1 MDENQLKMN
10 DDKTEDI
17 IFVSNKMAKKI
28 QTQSIYINGTNIN
41 KREGIQYLGAWLD
54 EHLTLREHIKRK
66 CRMAMVN
73 LQYIC
78 LIRQYLTWDTTQTLV
93 LGIVMPHLDYL
104 NAIFSGLPDKDM
116 ANLQRIQNAGAKLV
130 LQKDKL
136 ASSTECLC
144 ALHWLPIR
152 ERIDYKILTLVFK
165 SPNNQAS
172 TYLQDLLCECPKKKR
187 SLQSDSIYRRLIV
200 PFTKCK
206 MLAACS
212 FSVRGPTLWN
222 QLPNN
227 FKISR
232 TLDEFKGHL
241 KTFLFK
247 HAFED

>member
-1 MDENQLKMN
+1 
-10 DDKTEDI
+10 
-17 IFVSNKMAKKI
+17 
-28 QTQSIYINGTNIN
+28 
-41 KREGIQYLGAWLD
+41 
-54 EHLTLREHIKRK
+54 
-66 CRMAMVN
+66 MVN
-73 LQYIC
+73 LRCIH
-78 LIRQYLTWDTTQTLV
+78 LIRQHLTQDTKQTLV
-93 LGIVMPHLDYL
+93 LGIVMSHLDYS

-136 ASSTECLC
+136 ASSTQCLH

-165 SPNNQAS
+165 SLNNQAPV
-172 TYLQDLLCECPKKKR
+172 YLQDLLCECPKKKK
-187 SLQSDSIYRRLIV
+187 SLQSNSIYRRLIV

-206 MLAACS
+206 ALAAHS

-222 QLPNN
+222 QLANN
-227 FKISR
+227 IKMSR

-247 HAFED
+247 CAFED

>member
-1 MDENQLKMN
+1 MPSSGVWE
-10 DDKTEDI
+10 
-17 IFVSNKMAKKI
+17 
-28 QTQSIYINGTNIN
+28 IY
-41 KREGIQYLGAWLD
+41 
-54 EHLTLREHIKRK
+54 
-66 CRMAMVN
+66 
-73 LQYIC
+73 
-78 LIRQYLTWDTTQTLV
+78 RQYFTQDTAQTLV
-93 LGIVMPHLDYL
+93 LGIVMSHLDYS
-104 NAIFSGLPDKDM
+104 NAIFSGLPDKDI
-116 ANLQRIQNAGAKLV
+116 ANLQRIQYACAKLV

-165 SPNNQAS
+165 SLNNQAPVF
-172 TYLQDLLCECPKKKR
+172 LQDLLCECPKKKLLW
-187 SLQSDSIYRRLIV
+187 SNSIYRRLIV

-206 MLAACS
+206 TLAAHS

-227 FKISR
+227 IKMSR

-241 KTFLFK
+241 KTFLLK